1 MECKN
6 CKNKLTDGV
15 SYCELCGA
23 KVIRNRITVKNL
35 WEDFLETYINVDNSF
50 LRTFWHLF
58 TRPAAVIDGYINGLR
73 RKYMNPISY
82 MGIAITLSGLL
93 VLLIQKNAKR
103 IDIDIFEQ
111 GINPSFG
118 DKVFN
123 FTNDYYSL
131 LFLLF
136 LPVFAFAGW
145 LTINKKG
152 YNLTE
157 FLVVSLYSLAQ
168 FSILSFPF
176 SIAIM
181 IWYPEG
187 YMTFSFVFS
196 FFMVSLFIYVCQMIS
211 RYKLGTFL
219 LRMMVYIMLLVV
231 GYLGLIIVVYILLFA
246 TGTITLEDL
255 KPIDQATSSAINWA
269 SYNLV

>member
-6 CKNKLTDGV
+6 CKNTLPQDV
-15 SYCELCGA
+15 YYCELCGA
-23 KVIRNRITVKNL
+23 KVIRNRITVRNL
-35 WEDFLETYINVDNSF
+35 WDDVLETYINVDNSF

-58 TRPAAVIDGYINGLR
+58 TRPKVVIDGYINGVR

-93 VLLIQKNAKR
+93 VLLIQKKVKSINV
-103 IDIDIFEQ
+103 DIFDQ
-111 GINPSFG
+111 GMNPEFG
-118 DKVFN
+118 EKVLN
-123 FTNDYYSL
+123 FTNEYNSL

-136 LPVFAFAGW
+136 LPMFAFAGW
-145 LTINKKG
+145 LSINKQG

-168 FSILSFPF
+168 FSIFTFPF
-176 SIAIM
+176 SIALM

-187 YMTFSFVFS
+187 YLGFSLVFS
-196 FFMVSLFIYVCQMIS
+196 FFMVALFIYICQMIS
-211 RYKLGTFL
+211 RYNWGAFL
-219 LRMMVYIMLLVV
+219 LRTMVYLMLLVI
-231 GYLGLIIVVYILLFA
+231 GYFGFIIIIYAMLFI
-246 TGTITLEDL
+246 TGTISLEDL